1 MEIIINS
8 QNVNKSKY
16 ALVDKATKEVT
27 QLSDLSVMQSDVIK
41 NNQKLII
48 QTEQRR
54 GIIAATA
61 PLTPQESRVIN
72 YFNKVEK

>member
-16 ALVDKATKEVT
+16 ALVDLKTKEVT
-27 QLSDLSVMQSDVIK
+27 QLTDLSVMQSDVIK

-54 GIIAATA
+54 GLIMATT

-72 YFNKVEK
+72 YFNGKK